1 MLLKPAILIKTDML
15 IKPDILIKP
24 ATLIKQAARI
34 KQMTL
39 LLLLFLFSLFGVAK
53 AATQVVNVKSELAAP
68 VMLANSEDKN
78 YLKISLTGFNLDS
91 TRRSPINLA
100 LVIDRSTSM
109 SGERIEKAREAAIL
123 AVNMLNTPDTLSVV
137 AYDNHAE
144 VIIPATKV
152 TDKPA
157 LIASIQQHIH
167 PRGMT
172 ALFAGVSMG
181 IGQVDKH
188 LNREQVNRIILISDG
203 QANTGPTSISEL
215 SDLARM
221 AAKKGI
227 AITTIGLGQDYNED
241 LMTAIA
247 GYSDGNHTFVA
258 NSADLEK
265 AFTKEFQDVMSV
277 VAQDIVVQIK
287 TGDKVKPVRLL
298 GRDGDILGNTVN
310 VKLNQLYSNQEKY
323 ILLEVIPEKGTDKQQ
338 KDLADVSISYLNLS
352 SKKQDQINERV
363 TVSYS
368 QSVEKVNDA
377 VQEEVLAESEI
388 QKTALANDEAIK
400 LIDAGRKDEAKKVL
414 ESNASKLDSMSF
426 SSPVAEKKVRE
437 STNKQRKLADDID
450 SKDAATYR
458 KELKEQNY
466 NVKQQQK

>member
-1 MLLKPAILIKTDML
+1 M
-15 IKPDILIKP
+15 
-24 ATLIKQAARI
+24 
-34 KQMTL
+34 
-39 LLLLFLFSLFGVAK
+39 
-53 AATQVVNVKSELAAP
+53 
-68 VMLANSEDKN
+68 
-78 YLKISLTGFNLDS
+78 
-91 TRRSPINLA
+91 
-100 LVIDRSTSM
+100 
-109 SGERIEKAREAAIL
+109 
-123 AVNMLNTPDTLSVV
+123 
-137 AYDNHAE
+137 
-144 VIIPATKV
+144 
-152 TDKPA
+152 
-157 LIASIQQHIH
+157 
-167 PRGMT
+167 
-172 ALFAGVSMG
+172 
-181 IGQVDKH
+181 DKH

>member
-1 MLLKPAILIKTDML
+1 M
-15 IKPDILIKP
+15 
-24 ATLIKQAARI
+24 
-34 KQMTL
+34 
-39 LLLLFLFSLFGVAK
+39 
-53 AATQVVNVKSELAAP
+53 
-68 VMLANSEDKN
+68 
-78 YLKISLTGFNLDS
+78 
-91 TRRSPINLA
+91 
-100 LVIDRSTSM
+100 
-109 SGERIEKAREAAIL
+109 
-123 AVNMLNTPDTLSVV
+123 
-137 AYDNHAE
+137 
-144 VIIPATKV
+144 
-152 TDKPA
+152 
-157 LIASIQQHIH
+157 
-167 PRGMT
+167 
-172 ALFAGVSMG
+172 
-181 IGQVDKH
+181 
-188 LNREQVNRIILISDG
+188 
-203 QANTGPTSISEL
+203 
-215 SDLARM
+215 
-221 AAKKGI
+221 
-227 AITTIGLGQDYNED
+227 
-241 LMTAIA
+241 
-247 GYSDGNHTFVA
+247 
-258 NSADLEK
+258 
-265 AFTKEFQDVMSV
+265 
-277 VAQDIVVQIK
+277 
-287 TGDKVKPVRLL
+287 KPVRLL